1 LIPISAVTG
10 MGLDSLV
17 RRLGDLVEKAREE
30 RGYEASEERTLY
42 LFDPSR
48 EKGFRVRREGE
59 GFRVE
64 GEAVE
69 SMVRRLDLSK
79 PQALAYVQSRLKRM
93 GVEEELLKQG
103 AAEGDTV
110 IIGDYVFDFLP
121 EG

>member
-1 LIPISAVTG
+1 
-10 MGLDSLV
+10 
-17 RRLGDLVEKAREE
+17 
-30 RGYEASEERTLY
+30 
-42 LFDPSR
+42 
-48 EKGFRVRREGE
+48 
-59 GFRVE
+59 VE